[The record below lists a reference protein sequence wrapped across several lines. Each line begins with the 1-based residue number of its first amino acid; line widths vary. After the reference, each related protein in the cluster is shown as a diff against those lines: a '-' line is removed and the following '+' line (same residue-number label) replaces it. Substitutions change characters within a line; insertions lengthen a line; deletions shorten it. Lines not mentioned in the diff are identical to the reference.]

1 MPAKKNEL
9 GKADILRHK
18 KAISYLF
25 QDKAALKLQ
34 SFPLKCIV
42 VENTILRQ
50 EPLQV
55 LFIVPSRVLRKA
67 HDRNLIRRRI
77 KEAYRVRKE
86 EIKILL
92 GLQNQNNVG
101 LLYTSNEVLSF
112 EQIEKSL
119 NKIIHDLAQKI
130 K

>member
-1 MPAKKNEL
+1 MPTKKNGL

-25 QDKAALKLQ
+25 QDKTALKLQ
-34 SFPLKCIV
+34 SYPLKCIV
-42 VENTILRQ
+42 VENTLLRQ
-50 EPLQV
+50 EQLQV
-55 LFIVPSRVLRKA
+55 LFIVPSRIIRKA

-86 EIKILL
+86 EIQMLL
-92 GLQNQNNVG
+92 GSQNQNNVG

-112 EQIEKSL
+112 EQIVKSL